1 MVYTLLSLKSKIV
14 EDPYTA
20 SLIHDSL
27 IIISKYE

>member
-20 SLIHDSL
+20 SLIHD
-27 IIISKYE
+27 